1 MSKIVEAW
9 VKLTMIISRSENV
22 YRSMAALTS
31 LICISSTSTFE
42 ITLFFVVASEVEP
55 FISHAEALVDAL
67 DDSNPEKPCFRA
79 FVGLARAF
87 SLHYLR
93 EGDSRCIR
101 ITHDMRKRLIRLLHA
116 YRYVVHCSGPQTSTR
131 LRLCL

>member
-1 MSKIVEAW
+1 
-9 VKLTMIISRSENV
+9 
-22 YRSMAALTS
+22 MAALMTLLKVSMAETS
-31 LICISSTSTFE
+31 LFQP
-42 ITLFFVVASEVEP
+42 FFVAVSKVEP

-93 EGDSRCIR
+93 YSRCIR
-101 ITHDMRKRLIRLLHA
+101 ITHDIRNRLIRLLYA
-116 YRYVVHCSGPQTSTR
+116 YRYVVHCSGAQTSTR
-131 LRLCL
+131 LR